1 MHAKATLHPH
11 RKLKLSVGDIC
22 IDSRKPKLDTNKHIH
37 KPQASDPFLSYK
49 ESCISQ
55 LIFRSD
61 PLKPAQRSLSHD
73 RHQTSPPL
81 S

>member
-22 IDSRKPKLDTNKHIH
+22 IDSRKPKLDSNKHTH

-49 ESCISQ
+49 ESCIYQ
-55 LIFRSD
+55 LNLRPDSI
-61 PLKPAQRSLSHD
+61 KPTQRSLSYY
-73 RHQTSPPL
+73 RHQTPL
-81 S
+81 ALA